1 MKKKL
6 EFFTTGVKVLENKSF
21 TALFER
27 AQSRVIGS
35 ISRSSSVMLGSQKEE
50 IKSPTTEIVPT
61 ENIINKFVFTKFMKL
76 GITDNEVKELQKFL
90 NSKGYLLALSGIG
103 SIGNETNYF
112 GFLTKSALMKFQQD
126 NNLKPDGV
134 FGPLTRGV
142 VNKILGN

>member
-35 ISRSSSVMLGSQKEE
+35 ISRGSSVSIGSQKEE
-50 IKSPTTEIVPT
+50 VKSPTVETPSV
-61 ENIINKFVFTKFMKL
+61 ENVANKFIFTKFMKL